1 MATISRPV
9 PEVEVAQANY
19 NAALQTWL
27 TAVHIK
33 PGSVKLQWAKARL
46 DQARA
51 IRTESI
57 AAARRAEDA

>member
-1 MATISRPV
+1 MNSARPV
-9 PEVEVAQANY
+9 PELEVAQANY

-27 TAVHIK
+27 AIAHVK
-33 PGSVKLQWAKARL
+33 PDTVKEKWAKARL

-57 AAARRAEDA
+57 AAAKRAEDA